1 AIQEGFNNLT
11 ETNDPTTCQHMS
23 LTRSTFAGGQRFCSY
38 LWSGDTDS
46 RFDVL
51 AQQITAGVS
60 MAASGISSWTLDI
73 GGFAGLNVSTSEGRE
88 LFVRRFSFGVFLPYV
103 HCNVTSPSFPPF
115 VNDCPNEIWEYGE
128 DNFVILKKKLFQK
141 LQATGSSILRPL
153 YFGFSSDSFVGNATV
168 TNNPLVTEQY
178 MFGTYMLT
186 LNIIKFKNNIP
197 MQVQDF

>member
-1 AIQEGFNNLT
+1 MSDWLSIRFSEFMDLICFICISYPWLHQQAIQEGFNNLT

-73 GGFAGLNVSTSEGRE
+73 GGFSGLNISTSEVGSIIFTQ
-88 LFVRRFSFGVFLPYV
+88 L
-103 HCNVTSPSFPPF
+103 
-115 VNDCPNEIWEYGE
+115 VNLIECPG
-128 DNFVILKKKLFQK
+128 
-141 LQATGSSILRPL
+141 
-153 YFGFSSDSFVGNATV
+153 
-168 TNNPLVTEQY
+168 
-178 MFGTYMLT
+178 
-186 LNIIKFKNNIP
+186 
-197 MQVQDF
+197 